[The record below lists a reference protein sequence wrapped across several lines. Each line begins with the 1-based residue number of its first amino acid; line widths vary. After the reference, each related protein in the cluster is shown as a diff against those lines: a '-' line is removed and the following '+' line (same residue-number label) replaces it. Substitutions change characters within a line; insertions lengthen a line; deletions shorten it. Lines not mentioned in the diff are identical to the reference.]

1 MNTVLNIAHPRLYI
15 SYDLPS
21 FLILVTFFVF
31 WRFFDISFWSNRFYV
46 TALRRYELEY
56 QIFLVLE
63 LLPETSLLVSS
74 EMVPFVNVVSARAE
88 NFIANIKR
96 NTIHVTRITKIQ
108 GPSFSI
114 WPTSSSSEFHLS
126 RATQKNWSCNVKRN
140 IHPTKTRPDAIFL
153 FLSPTIFRISWHKF
167 SFQLAPYF

>member
-1 MNTVLNIAHPRLYI
+1 MNIVLNIAHPRLYI
-15 SYDLPS
+15 SYDVLS

-46 TALRRYELEY
+46 TALS
-56 QIFLVLE
+56 V
-63 LLPETSLLVSS
+63 TSLSIKSSSFLCFLLEASLPVSS
-74 EMVPFVNVVSARAE
+74 EMAPFVNVVSARAE

-108 GPSFSI
+108 GPSFFI

-126 RATQKNWSCNVKRN
+126 RATQKNWNCNVKRN
-140 IHPTKTRPDAIFL
+140 IHPTKRVQMLFFL
-153 FLSPTIFRISWHKF
+153 F
-167 SFQLAPYF
+167 